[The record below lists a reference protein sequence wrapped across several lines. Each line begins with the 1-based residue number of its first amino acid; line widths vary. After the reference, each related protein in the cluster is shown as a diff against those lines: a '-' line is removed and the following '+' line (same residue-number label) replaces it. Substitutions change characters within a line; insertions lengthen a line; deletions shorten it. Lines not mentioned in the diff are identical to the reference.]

1 MAVLLAD
8 GMVVPLAEMKVYR
21 SVEWKVVMTV
31 GLMEPHLVAPKA
43 DVKAV
48 HLVAKMAAMLV
59 VMMAAHS
66 VG

>member
-1 MAVLLAD
+1 
-8 GMVVPLAEMKVYR
+8 
-21 SVEWKVVMTV
+21 MTV
-31 GLMEPHLVAPKA
+31 GLMEPYLVDSKV

-48 HLVAKMAAMLV
+48 HLVAKMVAVMV